1 VGLLKGLGDGNK
13 TLAFDKVHGMKIAR
27 DAHRFWRRSLIAAT
41 VAAFLCAAAGA
52 KGPDLYGPN
61 ATSPEPGVL
70 LAGQPTG
77 EQVQLAA
84 EDGYKTLIDL
94 RMPAEPRGF
103 DEVEA
108 ARLTG
113 LVYVNL
119 PVNPATLD
127 QTTIDRFLAAIKRAQ
142 KPVLV
147 HCSTGSRT
155 GALWY
160 AWLVLEKGKTPAAA
174 LAEAKA
180 AGLRQPELIEKIEK
194 LVAARKAAKPG
205 G

>member
-1 VGLLKGLGDGNK
+1 MRSRWKNVLTAAALLAVCIL
-13 TLAFDKVHGMKIAR
+13 
-27 DAHRFWRRSLIAAT
+27 
-41 VAAFLCAAAGA
+41 VAAKAER
-52 KGPDLYGPN
+52 PDLYGPN

-77 EQVQLAA
+77 EQIQLAA

-94 RMPAEPRGF
+94 RPPEEPRGF

-127 QTTIDRFLAAIKRAQ
+127 QATIDRFLAALKKAQ
-142 KPVLV
+142 KPVLI

-160 AWLVLEKGKTPAAA
+160 AWLVLEKRKAPAAA

-180 AGLRQPELIEKIEK
+180 AGLRQPELTEKIER
-194 LVAARKAAKPG
+194 LVAERRGPKPAG
-205 G
+205 

>member
-1 VGLLKGLGDGNK
+1 L
-13 TLAFDKVHGMKIAR
+13 
-27 DAHRFWRRSLIAAT
+27 LIAAP
-41 VAAFLCAAAGA
+41 VAALLWAPAAGA
-52 KGPDLYGPN
+52 QGSDIYGPN

-94 RMPAEPRGF
+94 RAPAEPRGF

-127 QTTIDRFLAAIKRAQ
+127 QATVDRFLAAMKKAQ

-147 HCSTGSRT
+147 HDGTDSRV

-160 AWLVLEKGKTPAAA
+160 AWLVLERKAPQAAA
-174 LAEAKA
+174 LAGAKT
-180 AGLRQPELIEKIEK
+180 AGLRQPELKKKIEK
-194 LVAARKAAKPG
+194 LLAERTPSP
-205 G
+205 